1 MGLLDK
7 IFGRKNKEI
16 KEQSITQV
24 KPSENTFEKKD
35 NEKELHKKGKVSAL
49 KILVDKIALDAMKE
63 RYIAFDVETTGL
75 SPYADRIIELGAVL
89 FEKGVHVKKYG
100 TLVNA
105 KVSIPASAT
114 AINNISN
121 EMIKNAP
128 SEEVVYSSL
137 IDFLGDALQE
147 KTVICAHNA
156 KFDLDFLSQTLMRLG
171 YDANIY
177 YVDTLSLSRNL
188 IKGLENYKQDTV
200 AAQFDIYN
208 DNAHRAESDAE
219 ICGKILWKLLELKE
233 IEEEKNRIAMEK
245 SKPSED
251 EMEVCAVIQNII
263 LNNNGNTDLLGFY
276 KNSSGYIDVNYLYN
290 ILKFKFSKK
299 GKYIIVE
306 KKLKG
311 LENFTKEPCTV
322 SEGGA
327 DYIRLFFNSPLDLEL
342 IDEYIYKL
350 YKDTNKSAWG
360 YLEHHEKY
368 LYEYKNSPIM
378 YNALSNIDV
387 ENIIT
392 NIKNKDYGSN
402 NFPTNVRNT
411 IERSNV
417 EIFPLNNRVP
427 LSEIQNLNNWDK
439 GYDKGYPY
447 WEKGEEL
454 RKAGDLNEALTL
466 YDKAR
471 FNGYCAPVLFESYAM
486 VYHKLKDYDNEIDIL
501 DEGII
506 REGKQGTNISRM
518 ITKRDNAIRMLLKQ
532 REKEQSKKEK
542 VKNQKVESDEAQS
555 TQKRVGR
562 AIYQMDDDLNII
574 EKFETVSDAVRST
587 GINSKS
593 IRDAAK
599 GVQKHAGGYV
609 WKYADEFNNN

>member
-219 ICGKILWKLLELKE
+219 ICGK
-233 IEEEKNRIAMEK
+233 
-245 SKPSED
+245 
-251 EMEVCAVIQNII
+251 
-263 LNNNGNTDLLGFY
+263 T
-276 KNSSGYIDVNYLYN
+276 
-290 ILKFKFSKK
+290 
-299 GKYIIVE
+299 
-306 KKLKG
+306 
-311 LENFTKEPCTV
+311 
-322 SEGGA
+322 
-327 DYIRLFFNSPLDLEL
+327 
-342 IDEYIYKL
+342 
-350 YKDTNKSAWG
+350 
-360 YLEHHEKY
+360 
-368 LYEYKNSPIM
+368 
-378 YNALSNIDV
+378 
-387 ENIIT
+387 
-392 NIKNKDYGSN
+392 
-402 NFPTNVRNT
+402 
-411 IERSNV
+411 
-417 EIFPLNNRVP
+417 
-427 LSEIQNLNNWDK
+427 
-439 GYDKGYPY
+439 
-447 WEKGEEL
+447 
-454 RKAGDLNEALTL
+454 
-466 YDKAR
+466 
-471 FNGYCAPVLFESYAM
+471 
-486 VYHKLKDYDNEIDIL
+486 
-501 DEGII
+501 
-506 REGKQGTNISRM
+506 
-518 ITKRDNAIRMLLKQ
+518 
-532 REKEQSKKEK
+532 
-542 VKNQKVESDEAQS
+542 
-555 TQKRVGR
+555 
-562 AIYQMDDDLNII
+562 
-574 EKFETVSDAVRST
+574 
-587 GINSKS
+587 
-593 IRDAAK
+593 
-599 GVQKHAGGYV
+599 
-609 WKYADEFNNN
+609 